1 MEQIDYQSR
10 NPAAVDDDADVNQ
23 SENADQAPPR
33 IVILWDLLKVSD
45 MLQFRID
52 SIFNGGAAK
61 RFYKH
66 FINIELVIN
75 IETTATL
82 RTYRNVT
89 SNRSGAH

>member
-45 MLQFRID
+45 LVAVSFRL
-52 SIFNGGAAK
+52 
-61 RFYKH
+61 H
-66 FINIELVIN
+66 FKW
-75 IETTATL
+75 
-82 RTYRNVT
+82 RR
-89 SNRSGAH
+89 R